1 VSAFPF
7 EDVDVIDPETQEVIG
22 TERVYSKVPIK
33 PPILLLDVADI
44 QTQYP
49 DVYKLVGTTIY
60 VEGAT
65 PEESYFK
72 NALMA

>member
-1 VSAFPF
+1 
-7 EDVDVIDPETQEVIG
+7 
-22 TERVYSKVPIK
+22 
-33 PPILLLDVADI
+33 LDVADI